1 MTEDNRDMYRGIE
14 DIEYHGRDH
23 YLLVDIRKFHKYF
36 PQVPISGNTEF
47 CELENMDIIPEGH
60 YYCFKIVEHQVYQ

>member
-23 YLLVDIRKFHKYF
+23 YILVDIRKFHKYF

-47 CELENMDIIPEGH
+47 CELPGMETPPDGH
-60 YYCFKIVEHQVYQ
+60 YYVFKIVEHQVYE